1 MKSFIKNL
9 MFGKKGVSPDI
20 KSVKP
25 TTNIAG
31 SVSKVKKD
39 AAFKNFKTVQGL
51 KKKKNEGKKMMQEA
65 QKELRRAVETK
76 RATKIGKSIY
86 HRNVPAD
93 STDLRNE
100 ASVKAFKMAKGKD
113 LEKKA
118 KGGRVGLKRG
128 TGLMKKKSNVQKIKE
143 TFGPKNKSTKFGMLS
158 VKAGIDKNPNP
169 TQADRIAGAKM
180 KNRMKAAFGGGADMG
195 KVASDKTKTEVKK
208 YEKRAKD
215 ASKFLKNKGRS
226 FGSIMREKY
235 MR

>member
-31 SVSKVKKD
+31 SVNKVKKD
-39 AAFKNFKTVQGL
+39 AAFKNFKNVQ
-51 KKKKNEGKKMMQEA
+51 KFKDQKEKGKKMMKEA

-76 RATKIGKSIY
+76 RATQIGKSIY

-93 STDLRNE
+93 PADLKNE
-100 ASVKAFKMAKGKD
+100 KSAKSFKIGKGKD

-128 TGLMKKKSNVQKIKE
+128 TGLMKTKSNVKKIKE
-143 TFGPKNKSTKFGMLS
+143 TFGPKSLGMQSVIYGLDNNKNVTAADPKAKF
-158 VKAGIDKNPNP
+158 
-169 TQADRIAGAKM
+169 IAAAK
-180 KNRMKAAFGGGADMG
+180 KKKK
-195 KVASDKTKTEVKK
+195 KV
-208 YEKRAKD
+208 
-215 ASKFLKNKGRS
+215 
-226 FGSIMREKY
+226 I
-235 MR
+235 